1 MVEFQ
6 IFQISVLFWG
16 RGVDMQVAE
25 LFSRSLW
32 HAQQISFFF
41 SARHG
46 GSSKGF
52 PGSNLHAQQISDFSA
67 SNENVFKTTL
77 SMPINN
83 ILIFFFCVVSN
94 RQIIL
99 CGCLSFLF
107 NMQWQRREKD
117 TEFRKW
123 PNGPTDS
130 SCVQGRLKQRKP
142 HKEKKNHIWLSL
154 RFLLYTFLSW
164 LFFLWRSLIWT
175 LVYLFEPSPGQMS
188 RNDNGIFV
196 AQGTNK
202 ERPTTSARYAVPTYR
217 ATLPIHTTLRYAH
230 APRTSSELRHAPT
243 HRVTIRADTTPT
255 SSFSVFVFMFFSRLT
270 HLAIVLGA
278 EWTK

>member
-46 GSSKGF
+46 GISKRF

-67 SNENVFKTTL
+67 SNENVFQTTL

-142 HKEKKNHIWLSL
+142 HKERKKKSYLAFFAFPSLHFSFLALLSL
-154 RFLLYTFLSW
+154 AFPHLNSGLS
-164 LFFLWRSLIWT
+164 LWT
-175 LVYLFEPSPGQMS
+175 
-188 RNDNGIFV
+188 
-196 AQGTNK
+196 
-202 ERPTTSARYAVPTYR
+202 
-217 ATLPIHTTLRYAH
+217 
-230 APRTSSELRHAPT
+230 
-243 HRVTIRADTTPT
+243 
-255 SSFSVFVFMFFSRLT
+255 FSR
-270 HLAIVLGA
+270 ANVKK
-278 EWTK
+278 W